1 MRSLW
6 GGFLRLVGCGANN
19 SIGQHLQ
26 RLYLN
31 SILTGQAICAH
42 KQSLAKFIL
51 GAQIARG
58 GSFGVLSRTS
68 GGMNFG
74 SDPAYQVALEAAAR
88 SSVLAVTFGLPT
100 VSPITQT
107 PGTLLQPPNST
118 RQLSTNAA
126 APPRSSTQRNKPSAP
141 RSGTEAS
148 EVAGSATA
156 MPTETTA
163 SPTAKHTPQARGP
176 GGGPTGRGR
185 ATSDGPGRERSSA
198 GARQMVR
205 EQHPSGSTRG
215 AGSGSESGSEARA
228 TAEAA
233 MSQLRL
239 DCTGEKEVVSGASEK
254 SVKKRASEAN
264 GAKKDNSWFGV
275 YPEHMPQQ
283 DLSTGLKSG
292 QIFRG
297 KIRINPGNANES
309 YVTVPGLPHDLL
321 IRGEINRNRA
331 VEGDE
336 VAVKVQP
343 PSAWFIRNK
352 VAKQQN
358 QQQVAAD
365 PQTLRGPEE
374 CPWQDCTSP
383 EQVKQ
388 VLCELLAAKPELRAT
403 AKVTG
408 ILTPSAKRDHL
419 VGLLRLVGR
428 LPDPALP
435 SWDPATEATMPRPLS
450 AAVEDALAV
459 DAVGEPADEGRAHFH
474 LIPID
479 PRLPICR
486 VRVGQVYNM
495 SAALLAGLL
504 RGEPAAGRT
513 LVSGLVRYW
522 NPNSLHP
529 VATLRASLGQAG
541 EIESE
546 TAAIL
551 EAEAIRSGE
560 FESDVL
566 ACLPPLP
573 WRISEQDL
581 VGRKDFRSHRVFSI
595 DPPTAKD
602 LDDALSIEPLP
613 GGDGWRVG
621 VHIADVSHFIEPF
634 SALDV
639 EAGRRATSTYMVQ
652 RVIPMLPPLL
662 CEQLC
667 SLNPGEDRLTFSV
680 VWDMGKD
687 GSIRSTWF
695 GRSVIRS
702 CAKLSYPLV
711 QRMIEGDFRAEDTG
725 VRLHGDGVT
734 WDQVEA
740 DSLALWSLAKQLR
753 AARFAGGALRLDNT
767 RLFFSLDNDGNPVA
781 AAPYVQK
788 EANQL
793 VEEFM
798 VRANISVAQFV
809 SGVFPDRA
817 MLRRHPPPNENKM
830 DELRDAAQAAG
841 AQLDVSSA
849 ASLQA
854 SLAALRAREPPEV
867 EGQCAVERLSSAAR
881 YRRIVDLVIM
891 LATRPMQLAKY
902 FSTGDCEDA
911 LELWRHYALAV
922 DHYTHFTSPIRRYP
936 DVVVHRQLAAALDV
950 KEKGLSPL
958 AAAAK
963 HRLLDPSLTSRVA
976 DHCNERR
983 LAARDAQD
991 ASLRLYL
998 CVLLARQPCV
1008 ALGTVNIL
1016 GGDLFFS
1023 AYLTEFGTEVTVRI
1037 KEMGVPLTAE
1047 WNQGAKVLTL
1057 ARQSKAGAEAGATP
1071 IGRER
1076 QGQAAGRGRGRG
1088 QDQGQGPSSAADGSG
1103 EGGTASLAEWVDSL
1117 PPVRNLHG
1125 LQPARLPLHLR
1136 QFDDVPLIMTAVLA
1150 AGEPPRLTAR
1160 VYLPEAEQ
1168 ALAAKSARAGES
1180 VVAAKAQG
1188 SGKEAAAAAD
1198 GTDVGT
1204 AVRQSMVP
1212 WDNMLV
1218 D

>member
-1 MRSLW
+1 ML
-6 GGFLRLVGCGANN
+6 
-19 SIGQHLQ
+19 
-26 RLYLN
+26 
-31 SILTGQAICAH
+31 
-42 KQSLAKFIL
+42 
-51 GAQIARG
+51 
-58 GSFGVLSRTS
+58 
-68 GGMNFG
+68 
-74 SDPAYQVALEAAAR
+74 
-88 SSVLAVTFGLPT
+88 
-100 VSPITQT
+100 
-107 PGTLLQPPNST
+107 
-118 RQLSTNAA
+118 
-126 APPRSSTQRNKPSAP
+126 
-141 RSGTEAS
+141 
-148 EVAGSATA
+148 
-156 MPTETTA
+156 
-163 SPTAKHTPQARGP
+163 
-176 GGGPTGRGR
+176 
-185 ATSDGPGRERSSA
+185 
-198 GARQMVR
+198 
-205 EQHPSGSTRG
+205 
-215 AGSGSESGSEARA
+215 
-228 TAEAA
+228 
-233 MSQLRL
+233 
-239 DCTGEKEVVSGASEK
+239 
-254 SVKKRASEAN
+254 
-264 GAKKDNSWFGV
+264 
-275 YPEHMPQQ
+275 QQ

-292 QIFRG
+292 KIFRG
-297 KIRINPGNANES
+297 KIRINPGNVNES

-321 IRGEINRNRA
+321 VRGEINRNRA

-343 PSAWFIRNK
+343 PFAWFIRNK
-352 VAKQQN
+352 VAQQQNQQN
-358 QQQVAAD
+358 QQQQVPAD
-365 PQTLRGPEE
+365 PQTRRGPEE

-383 EQVKQ
+383 DQVKQ

-408 ILTPSAKRDHL
+408 ILAPSAKRDQL

-428 LPDPALP
+428 LPDPSLP
-435 SWDPATEATMPRPLS
+435 SWDPATEASMPRPLS
-450 AAVEDALAV
+450 AVVEDALAG
-459 DAVGEPADEGRAHFH
+459 DAAGEPGDEGRAHLH
-474 LIPID
+474 LIPVD

-486 VRVGQVYNM
+486 VRASQVYNM

-560 FESDVL
+560 FEADVL

-581 VGRKDFRSHRVFSI
+581 EGRKDFRSHRVFSI

-711 QRMIEGDFRAEDTG
+711 QRMIEGDFRAQDTG
-725 VRLHGDGVT
+725 VWLHGDGVT

-753 AARFAGGALRLDNT
+753 AARFNGGALRLDNT

-798 VRANISVAQFV
+798 VLANISVAQFV

-817 MLRRHPPPNENKM
+817 MLRRHPPPNESKM
-830 DELRDAAQAAG
+830 GELRDAAQAAG
-841 AQLDVSSA
+841 VQLDVSSA
-849 ASLQA
+849 SSLQA
-854 SLAALRAREPPEV
+854 SLAALRASEPPEV
-867 EGQCAVERLSSAAR
+867 EGQSAVERLSSAAR
-881 YRRIVDLVIM
+881 HRRMVDLVIM

-950 KEKGLSPL
+950 TEKGLSPL
-958 AAAAK
+958 AAAEK
-963 HRLLDPSLTSRVA
+963 HRLLDPSLTCA
-976 DHCNERR
+976 
-983 LAARDAQD
+983 
-991 ASLRLYL
+991 
-998 CVLLARQPCV
+998 
-1008 ALGTVNIL
+1008 ALG
-1016 GGDLFFS
+1016 
-1023 AYLTEFGTEVTVRI
+1023 LTERAIERKDGRA
-1037 KEMGVPLTAE
+1037 G
-1047 WNQGAKVLTL
+1047 NRGAH
-1057 ARQSKAGAEAGATP
+1057 
-1071 IGRER
+1071 
-1076 QGQAAGRGRGRG
+1076 
-1088 QDQGQGPSSAADGSG
+1088 
-1103 EGGTASLAEWVDSL
+1103 
-1117 PPVRNLHG
+1117 LH
-1125 LQPARLPLHLR
+1125 R
-1136 QFDDVPLIMTAVLA
+1136 
-1150 AGEPPRLTAR
+1150 GEPTRGGLGAAPASVR
-1160 VYLPEAEQ
+1160 V
-1168 ALAAKSARAGES
+1168 SN
-1180 VVAAKAQG
+1180 
-1188 SGKEAAAAAD
+1188 D
-1198 GTDVGT
+1198 
-1204 AVRQSMVP
+1204 
-1212 WDNMLV
+1212 
-1218 D
+1218 